1 MLLLL
6 LLFYWTIRYAVDG
19 ELAIEVLTAIMYGFY
34 CHYMTENKNN
44 RPTDKTEKQV
54 SLYKL
59 YNGKQ
64 QTEQILL
71 LNKQNLL

>member
-1 MLLLL
+1 
-6 LLFYWTIRYAVDG
+6 
-19 ELAIEVLTAIMYGFY
+19 
-34 CHYMTENKNN
+34 MTENKNN

>member
-1 MLLLL
+1 
-6 LLFYWTIRYAVDG
+6 
-19 ELAIEVLTAIMYGFY
+19 
-34 CHYMTENKNN
+34 MTENKNN
-44 RPTDKTEKQV
+44 TDKTEKQV